1 MKRQFSIYGAL
12 AAIALFWGM
21 LTGCEADDTPGGS
34 SSGEVVPVTISLQMD
49 EVDQL
54 TKAVNESA
62 INTLDV
68 YIVQGN
74 KTIHLTESDFDHTSW
89 KSTSTVELVD
99 GQTYQIYAIA
109 NADDNNN
116 NNPYGETAPDNTDVN
131 AFEWLNVQ
139 SDAYM
144 PMSTT
149 KDTTWKVS
157 STQSKYK
164 VRLNRMVA
172 KMNVKIVD
180 ERNTKTDITSVTIS
194 DLMAGTTNLYRE
206 GYGKVSLPEGVATS
220 NWEWPD
226 FTNESWIDDAEG
238 NKIATYPYFYLHENS
253 GSFNVSV
260 EMKNETPRSAT
271 LQRTVI
277 PRNHI
282 FPLVIHIAD
291 YSLTIEVKYSLA
303 AIGTLPVTKTLNTY
317 SFALPEGCTF
327 DVTITPKKGK
337 GEWNNAS
344 WTVGALTGSN
354 SSIVL
359 DEDWTETTEPIMNN
373 ENTSSFSFSGKVSAI
388 HPGDDYKCMIPISL
402 TDGGKEYK
410 FTIEMSTRFL
420 EDNEFTKSYSVSA
433 ETEAVHIDL

>member
-12 AAIALFWGM
+12 AAFTLFWGM

-54 TKAVNESA
+54 TKAVDEDA

-116 NNPYGETAPDNTDVN
+116 NNPYGNTAPQNEEVN
-131 AFEWLNVQ
+131 AFNWLDMQPN
-139 SDAYM
+139 AYM

-149 KDTTWKVS
+149 KDTTWTVS
-157 STQSKYK
+157 SSQSKYE

-180 ERNTKTDITSVTIS
+180 ERADKTTNVVSSVTIS
-194 DLMAGTTNLYRE
+194 DLMARTTNLYRE
-206 GYGKVSLPEGVATS
+206 GYGKVSLPTDVSDWT
-220 NWEWPD
+220 WETPTFSSSEANSGD
-226 FTNESWIDDAEG
+226 
-238 NKIATYPYFYLHENS
+238 FYLHENS
-253 GSFNVSV
+253 GTFPVSV
-260 EMKNETPRSAT
+260 KVGNDTRKGSFT
-271 LQRTVI
+271 KTI

-282 FPLVIHIAD
+282 FPLVIHLTD
-291 YSLTIEVKYSLA
+291 YSLQIDITYHLE
-303 AIGTLPVTKTLNTY
+303 AIGTITEHQSASYNNEVL
-317 SFALPEGCTF
+317 LPEGCTYEIT
-327 DVTITPKKGK
+327 VTPKKNMTG
-337 GEWNNAS
+337 GWNEGAT
-344 WTVGALTGSN
+344 WTWTEPKFELSN
-354 SSIVL
+354 SSITFDGTPIWPNSTLGASSTFTFTGKISALYQENDKVEFL
-359 DEDWTETTEPIMNN
+359 ITLNDKTMIKKYPLIITTRKLGN
-373 ENTSSFSFSGKVSAI
+373 EE
-388 HPGDDYKCMIPISL
+388 L
-402 TDGGKEYK
+402 
-410 FTIEMSTRFL
+410 
-420 EDNEFTKSYSVSA
+420 TKSYSVSA

>member
-12 AAIALFWGM
+12 AAFALFWGM

-54 TKAVNESA
+54 TKAVDEDA
-62 INTLDV
+62 IKTLDV
-68 YIVQGN
+68 YIYNDNGTTVE
-74 KTIHLTESDFDHTSW
+74 KHLTETDFGDDLRAETTLS
-89 KSTSTVELVD
+89 E
-99 GQTYQIYAIA
+99 GQKTIYAIA
-109 NADDNNN
+109 NAGDS
-116 NNPYGETAPDNTDVN
+116 YGETAPANTAVN
-131 AFEWLNVQ
+131 AFSWLDVQ

-149 KDTTWKVS
+149 EDTTWMVS
-157 STQSKYK
+157 SSQSEYK

-180 ERNTKTDITSVTIS
+180 ERADKAEEVGDITIAKLLLAQTP
-194 DLMAGTTNLYRE
+194 LYRSA
-206 GYGKVSLPEGVATS
+206 YGVVASPSDGDDWTGKS
-220 NWEWPD
+220 MND
-226 FTNESWIDDAEG
+226 NE
-238 NKIATYPYFYLHENS
+238 YFYLHENS
-253 GSFNVSV
+253 GTFPISV
-260 EMKNETPRSAT
+260 TVGTAS
-271 LQRTVI
+271 RTGNLEANI

-291 YSLTIEVKYSLA
+291 YSLDIKVEYQLA

-327 DVTITPKKGK
+327 DVTIKPKKGK
-337 GEWNNAS
+337 GNWESDAS
-344 WTVGALTGSN
+344 WTIGAPVNTN
-354 SSIVL
+354 TSIVL
-359 DEDWTETTEPIMNN
+359 NNSWTEAIN
-373 ENTSSFSFSGKVSAI
+373 NTSIADSYTFSGKVSAI
-388 HPGDDYKCMIPISL
+388 HPGDYKCTIPISL

-410 FTIEMSTRFL
+410 FTIEMSTRLL
-420 EDNEFTKSYSVSA
+420 EDGDSTKSYSVSA

>member
-12 AAIALFWGM
+12 AAFTLFWGM

-49 EVDQL
+49 AVDQL

-74 KTIHLTESDFDHTSW
+74 QTIHLTESDFDNTSW
-89 KSTSTVELVD
+89 ESTSTVELVD

-109 NADDNNN
+109 NADDN

-149 KDTTWKVS
+149 KDTTWTVS
-157 STQSKYK
+157 SSQSVYE

-180 ERNTKTDITSVTIS
+180 ERADQTNAVGNITIENLLLAQTP
-194 DLMAGTTNLYRE
+194 LYRSE
-206 GYGKVSLPEGVATS
+206 YGVVAS
-220 NWEWPD
+220 PG
-226 FTNESWIDDAEG
+226 EG
-238 NKIATYPYFYLHENS
+238 NDWNGVGMNDVEYFYLHENS
-253 GSFNVSV
+253 GTFPISV
-260 EMKNETPRSAT
+260 TVGT
-271 LQRTVI
+271 DVRTGNLDAKI

-303 AIGTLPVTKTLNTY
+303 AIGTLPVTKELNTY

-359 DEDWTETTEPIMNN
+359 DEDWETTSNANINAHYE
-373 ENTSSFSFSGKVSAI
+373 FSGMVSAI
-388 HPGDDYKCMIPISL
+388 HPGDDDKCMIPISL
-402 TDGGKEYK
+402 TDGENEYP
-410 FTIEMSTRFL
+410 FTIEMSTRPL
-420 EDNEFTKSYSVSA
+420 GDGEYTRSYSVSA

>member
-12 AAIALFWGM
+12 AAFTLFWGM

-54 TKAVNESA
+54 TKAVDEDA
-62 INTLDV
+62 IKTLDV
-68 YIVQGN
+68 YIYNGSTVE
-74 KTIHLTESDFDHTSW
+74 KHLTETDFGDDLRAETTLS
-89 KSTSTVELVD
+89 E
-99 GQTYQIYAIA
+99 GQKTIYAIA
-109 NADDNNN
+109 NAG
-116 NNPYGETAPDNTDVN
+116 NPYGETAPTNTAVN
-131 AFEWLNVQ
+131 AFDWLNEP
-139 SDAYM
+139 DAYM

-149 KDTTWKVS
+149 KDTTWNVS
-157 STQSKYK
+157 SSQSEYE

-206 GYGKVSLPEGVATS
+206 GYGKVSLPTTGATIS
-220 NWEWPD
+220 DWGWD

-238 NKIATYPYFYLHENS
+238 NMTATYPDFYLHENS
-253 GSFNVSV
+253 GTFPISV
-260 EMKNETPRSAT
+260 TVGTAS
-271 LQRTVI
+271 RTGNLEANI

-303 AIGTLPVTKTLNTY
+303 AIGTLPVTKELNTY

-327 DVTITPKKGK
+327 DVKITPKKGE
-337 GEWNNAS
+337 GNWENAS
-344 WTVGALTGSN
+344 WTVGELEGSN

-388 HPGDDYKCMIPISL
+388 HPGDYKCTIPISL

-410 FTIEMSTRFL
+410 FTIKMSTRKL
-420 EDNEFTKSYSVSA
+420 GNEELTKSYSVSA

>member
-54 TKAVNESA
+54 TKAVLSDEQENA
-62 INTLDV
+62 IKTLDV
-68 YIVQGN
+68 YIYNDNGTTVE
-74 KTIHLTESDFDHTSW
+74 KHLTETDFGDDLRAETEL
-89 KSTSTVELVD
+89 TV
-99 GQTYQIYAIA
+99 GQKTIRAVA
-109 NADDNNN
+109 NAGKN
-116 NNPYGETAPDNTDVN
+116 YTSS
-131 AFEWLNVQ
+131 F
-139 SDAYM
+139 DACTWITTHDEM

-157 STQSKYK
+157 STQPEYE

-172 KMNVKIVD
+172 KMNVKIMD
-180 ERNTKTDITSVTIS
+180 ERTNPTNTVSSVTIS
-194 DLMAGTTNLYRE
+194 DLIVDKTNLYRSVK
-206 GYGKVSLPEGVATS
+206 GKVILPTGVATS
-220 NWEWPD
+220 DWEWND
-226 FTNESWIDDAEG
+226 LTFLNLEANSGD
-238 NKIATYPYFYLHENS
+238 FYLHENS
-253 GSFNVSV
+253 GTFPISV
-260 EMKNETPRSAT
+260 TVGT
-271 LQRTVI
+271 DVRTGNLEAKI

-303 AIGTLPVTKTLNTY
+303 AIGTLPVTKELNTY

-388 HPGDDYKCMIPISL
+388 HPGDNYKCMIPISL
-402 TDGGKEYK
+402 TDGGNEYP

-420 EDNEFTKSYSVSA
+420 EDNEFTRSYSVSA

>member
-12 AAIALFWGM
+12 AAFTLFWGM

-34 SSGEVVPVTISLQMD
+34 PSGEVVPVTISLQMD
-49 EVDQL
+49 AVDQL
-54 TKAVNESA
+54 TKAVNENA

-68 YIVQGN
+68 YIYNGTTVE
-74 KTIHLTESDFDHTSW
+74 KHLTETDFGDDLRAETTLS
-89 KSTSTVELVD
+89 E
-99 GQTYQIYAIA
+99 GQKTIYAIA
-109 NADDNNN
+109 NAGDS
-116 NNPYGETAPDNTDVN
+116 YGETAPANTAVN
-131 AFEWLNVQ
+131 AFEWLNMQ

-149 KDTTWKVS
+149 NDTTWEVS
-157 STQSKYK
+157 STQSKYE

-180 ERNTKTDITSVTIS
+180 ERADQTNAVGNITIENLLLAQTP
-194 DLMAGTTNLYRE
+194 LYRSE
-206 GYGKVSLPEGVATS
+206 YGVVAS
-220 NWEWPD
+220 PG
-226 FTNESWIDDAEG
+226 EG
-238 NKIATYPYFYLHENS
+238 NDWNGVGMNDVEYFYLHENS
-253 GSFNVSV
+253 GTFPISV
-260 EMKNETPRSAT
+260 TVGT
-271 LQRTVI
+271 DVRTGNLEANI

-303 AIGTLPVTKTLNTY
+303 AIGTLPVTKELNTY

-327 DVTITPKKGK
+327 DVKITPKKGK
-337 GEWNNAS
+337 GEWNANAK

-359 DEDWTETTEPIMNN
+359 DEDWETTSNANINAHYE
-373 ENTSSFSFSGKVSAI
+373 FSGMVSAI
-388 HPGDDYKCMIPISL
+388 HPGDDDKCMIPISL
-402 TDGGKEYK
+402 TDGENEYP
-410 FTIEMSTRFL
+410 FTIEMSTRPL
-420 EDNEFTKSYSVSA
+420 GDGEYTRSYSVSA

>member
-12 AAIALFWGM
+12 AAFTLFWGM

-49 EVDQL
+49 AVDQL
-54 TKAVNESA
+54 TKAVNENA

-74 KTIHLTESDFDHTSW
+74 QTIHLTESDFDHTSW

-109 NADDNNN
+109 NAGDS
-116 NNPYGETAPDNTDVN
+116 YGETAPANTAVN
-131 AFEWLNVQ
+131 AIGQWLGA
-139 SDAYM
+139 DATAI
-144 PMSTT
+144 PMSSQLN
-149 KDTTWKVS
+149 TTWTVS
-157 STQSKYK
+157 KAVKEYT
-164 VRLNRMVA
+164 VEINRMVA

-206 GYGKVSLPEGVATS
+206 GYGKVSLPGDVTKSAWS
-220 NWEWPD
+220 
-226 FTNESWIDDAEG
+226 SSAIQSVLG
-238 NKIATYPYFYLHENS
+238 NDGEYFYLHENS
-253 GSFNVSV
+253 GIFPISV
-260 EMKNETPRSAT
+260 TVGTDVRTAT
-271 LQRTVI
+271 LEAKI

-303 AIGTLPVTKTLNTY
+303 AIGTLPVTKELNTY

-327 DVTITPKKGK
+327 DVKITPKKGE
-337 GEWNNAS
+337 GNWENAS
-344 WTVGALTGSN
+344 WTVGELEGSN

-359 DEDWTETTEPIMNN
+359 DENWKTTSNVDITNPYE
-373 ENTSSFSFSGKVSAI
+373 FSGMVSAI
-388 HPGDDYKCMIPISL
+388 HPGDNYKCTIPISL
-402 TDGGKEYK
+402 TDGGKEYN
-410 FTIEMSTRFL
+410 FTIEMSTRPL
-420 EDNEFTKSYSVSA
+420 KDDDTKSYSVSA

>member
-12 AAIALFWGM
+12 AAFTLFWGM

-54 TKAVNESA
+54 TKAVDENA

-68 YIVQGN
+68 YIYNGSTVE
-74 KTIHLTESDFDHTSW
+74 KHLTETDFGDDLRAETTLSEGP
-89 KSTSTVELVD
+89 KT
-99 GQTYQIYAIA
+99 IYAIA
-109 NADDNNN
+109 NAG
-116 NNPYGETAPDNTDVN
+116 NPYGNTAPQNEEVN
-131 AFEWLNVQ
+131 AFNWLDVQ
-139 SDAYM
+139 PNAYM

-149 KDTTWKVS
+149 KDTTWTVS
-157 STQSKYK
+157 STQSKYE

-180 ERNTKTDITSVTIS
+180 ERADKAGDVSAVTIS

-206 GYGKVSLPEGVATS
+206 GYGEVSLPGDVTKSAWS
-220 NWEWPD
+220 
-226 FTNESWIDDAEG
+226 SSAIQSVLG
-238 NKIATYPYFYLHENS
+238 NDGEYFYLHENS
-253 GSFNVSV
+253 GTFPISV
-260 EMKNETPRSAT
+260 TVGT
-271 LQRTVI
+271 DVRTGNFEANI

-303 AIGTLPVTKTLNTY
+303 AIGTLPVTKELNTY

-327 DVTITPKKGK
+327 DVKITPKKGK

-344 WTVGALTGSN
+344 WTVGVPENTN
-354 SSIVL
+354 TSIVL
-359 DEDWTETTEPIMNN
+359 NNSWTEAINN
-373 ENTSSFSFSGKVSAI
+373 KSIAESYTFSGKVSAI
-388 HPGDDYKCMIPISL
+388 HPGDDYKCTIPISL
-402 TDGGKEYK
+402 TDGGNEYP

-420 EDNEFTKSYSVSA
+420 EDNEFTRSYSVSA

>member
-68 YIVQGN
+68 YIYNGSTVE
-74 KTIHLTESDFDHTSW
+74 KHLTETDFGDDLLAETTLSEGP
-89 KSTSTVELVD
+89 KT
-99 GQTYQIYAIA
+99 IYAIA
-109 NADDNNN
+109 NAG
-116 NNPYGETAPDNTDVN
+116 NPYGNTAPQNEEVN
-131 AFEWLNVQ
+131 AFNWLDVQ
-139 SDAYM
+139 PNAYM

-149 KDTTWKVS
+149 KDTTWTVS
-157 STQSKYK
+157 SSQSEYK

-180 ERNTKTDITSVTIS
+180 ERADKADDVSSVTIS

-206 GYGKVSLPEGVATS
+206 GYGKVSLPTTGATIS
-220 NWEWPD
+220 DWGWD
-226 FTNESWIDDAEG
+226 FTNVSWDIDAEG

-303 AIGTLPVTKTLNTY
+303 AIGTLPVTKELNTY

-327 DVTITPKKGK
+327 DVKITPKKGK

-344 WTVGALTGSN
+344 WTVGVPENTN
-354 SSIVL
+354 TSIVL
-359 DEDWTETTEPIMNN
+359 NYSWTEAINN
-373 ENTSSFSFSGKVSAI
+373 KSIAESYTFSGKVSAI
-388 HPGDDYKCMIPISL
+388 HPGDDYKCTIPISL
-402 TDGGKEYK
+402 TDGGNEYP
-410 FTIEMSTRFL
+410 FTIEMSTRKL
-420 EDNEFTKSYSVSA
+420 GNEELTKSYSVSA

>member
-12 AAIALFWGM
+12 AAFTLFWGM
-21 LTGCEADDTPGGS
+21 LIGCEADDTPGGS

-54 TKAVNESA
+54 TKAVLSDEQENA

-74 KTIHLTESDFDHTSW
+74 QTIHLTESDFDHTSW

-116 NNPYGETAPDNTDVN
+116 PYEETARDNTAVN
-131 AFEWLNVQ
+131 AIGQWLGA
-139 SDAYM
+139 DATAI
-144 PMSTT
+144 PMSSQLN
-149 KDTTWKVS
+149 TTWTVS
-157 STQSKYK
+157 KDVKEYT
-164 VRLNRMVA
+164 VEINRMVA
-172 KMNVKIVD
+172 KMNVKIMD
-180 ERNTKTDITSVTIS
+180 ERTNPTNTVSSVTIS
-194 DLMAGTTNLYRE
+194 DLIVDKTNLYRSVK
-206 GYGKVSLPEGVATS
+206 GKVILPTGVATS
-220 NWEWPD
+220 DWEWND
-226 FTNESWIDDAEG
+226 LTFLNLEANSGD
-238 NKIATYPYFYLHENS
+238 FYLHENS
-253 GSFNVSV
+253 GTFPISV
-260 EMKNETPRSAT
+260 TVGTAS
-271 LQRTVI
+271 RTGNLEANI

-303 AIGTLPVTKTLNTY
+303 AIGTLPVTKELNTY

-327 DVTITPKKGK
+327 EVTIKPKKGE
-337 GEWNNAS
+337 GNWNNAS
-344 WTVGALTGSN
+344 WTVGELEGSN

-359 DEDWTETTEPIMNN
+359 DENWNA
-373 ENTSSFSFSGKVSAI
+373 TSNVDINSPYEFSGMVSAI
-388 HPGDDYKCMIPISL
+388 HPGDSYKCTIPISL

-410 FTIEMSTRFL
+410 FTIKMSTRKL
-420 EDNEFTKSYSVSA
+420 GNEELTKSYSVSA

>member
-12 AAIALFWGM
+12 AAFTLFWGM

-54 TKAVNESA
+54 TKAVLSDEQENA
-62 INTLDV
+62 IKTLDV

-74 KTIHLTESDFDHTSW
+74 QTIHLTESDFDNTSW
-89 KSTSTVELVD
+89 ESTSTVELVD

-116 NNPYGETAPDNTDVN
+116 PYGEPAPANTAVN
-131 AFEWLNVQ
+131 AIGQWLGA
-139 SDAYM
+139 DATAI
-144 PMSTT
+144 PMSSQLN
-149 KDTTWKVS
+149 TTWTVS
-157 STQSKYK
+157 KAVKEYT
-164 VRLNRMVA
+164 VEINRMVA

-206 GYGKVSLPEGVATS
+206 GYGKVSLPDNVTKSAWSSS
-220 NWEWPD
+220 NIQ
-226 FTNESWIDDAEG
+226 SVLSDDGE
-238 NKIATYPYFYLHENS
+238 TFYLHENS

-291 YSLTIEVKYSLA
+291 YSLTIEAKYSLA

-327 DVTITPKKGK
+327 DVTIKPKKGK
-337 GEWNNAS
+337 GNWESDAS
-344 WTVGALTGSN
+344 WTIGAPVNTN
-354 SSIVL
+354 TSIVL
-359 DEDWTETTEPIMNN
+359 NNSWTEAIN
-373 ENTSSFSFSGKVSAI
+373 NTSIADSYTFSGKVSAI
-388 HPGDDYKCMIPISL
+388 HPGDNYKCTIPISL
-402 TDGGKEYK
+402 TDGGKEYN
-410 FTIEMSTRFL
+410 FTIEMSTRPL
-420 EDNEFTKSYSVSA
+420 KDGDSTKSYSVSA

>member
-54 TKAVNESA
+54 TKAVDEDA

-74 KTIHLTESDFDHTSW
+74 QTIHLTESDFDHTSW

-99 GQTYQIYAIA
+99 EQTYRIYAIA
-109 NADDNNN
+109 NAG
-116 NNPYGETAPDNTDVN
+116 NPYGNAAPQNEEVDALVQWLGTNATAI
-131 AFEWLNVQ
+131 
-139 SDAYM
+139 

-149 KDTTWKVS
+149 EDTTWTVS
-157 STQSKYK
+157 SSQLEYE

-180 ERNTKTDITSVTIS
+180 ERADKAEEVGDITIAKLLLAQTP
-194 DLMAGTTNLYRE
+194 LYRSA
-206 GYGKVSLPEGVATS
+206 YGVVASPSDGDDWTGKS
-220 NWEWPD
+220 MND
-226 FTNESWIDDAEG
+226 NE
-238 NKIATYPYFYLHENS
+238 YFYLHENS
-253 GSFNVSV
+253 GTFPISV
-260 EMKNETPRSAT
+260 TVGTAS
-271 LQRTVI
+271 RTGNLEANI

-291 YSLTIEVKYSLA
+291 YSLDIKVEYQLA

-327 DVTITPKKGK
+327 DVTIKPKKGK
-337 GEWNNAS
+337 GNWESDAS
-344 WTVGALTGSN
+344 WTIGAPVNTN
-354 SSIVL
+354 TSIVL
-359 DEDWTETTEPIMNN
+359 NNSWTEAIN
-373 ENTSSFSFSGKVSAI
+373 NTSIADSYTFSGKVSAI
-388 HPGDDYKCMIPISL
+388 HPGDNYKCTIPISL
-402 TDGGKEYK
+402 TDGGKEYN
-410 FTIEMSTRFL
+410 FTIEMSTRPL
-420 EDNEFTKSYSVSA
+420 KDGDSTKSYSVSA

>member
-12 AAIALFWGM
+12 AAFTLFWGM

-34 SSGEVVPVTISLQMD
+34 PSGEVVPVTISLQMD

-54 TKAVNESA
+54 TKAVDEDA

-68 YIVQGN
+68 YIYNG
-74 KTIHLTESDFDHTSW
+74 
-89 KSTSTVELVD
+89 STVEKHLTKD
-99 GQTYQIYAIA
+99 NFGDDLQAETTLSEGKKTIYAIA
-109 NADDNNN
+109 NAGNS
-116 NNPYGETAPDNTDVN
+116 YGNTAPKN
-131 AFEWLNVQ
+131 AAVDAFDWLGVH
-139 SDAYM
+139 M

-149 KDTTWKVS
+149 KDTTWMVS
-157 STQSKYK
+157 SSQSEYK

-180 ERNTKTDITSVTIS
+180 ERANNVDDVSSITIS

-206 GYGKVSLPEGVATS
+206 GYGKVSLPTTGATIS
-220 NWEWPD
+220 DWGWD

-238 NKIATYPYFYLHENS
+238 NRTATYPDFYLHENS
-253 GSFNVSV
+253 GTFPISV
-260 EMKNETPRSAT
+260 KVGENF
-271 LQRTVI
+271 RTGNLAAKI

-291 YSLTIEVKYSLA
+291 YSLTIEAKYSLA

-317 SFALPEGCTF
+317 SFALPEGCIF
-327 DVTITPKKGK
+327 DVTIKPKKGK
-337 GEWNNAS
+337 GNWESDAS
-344 WTVGALTGSN
+344 WTIGAPVNTN
-354 SSIVL
+354 TSIVL
-359 DEDWTETTEPIMNN
+359 DNSWPEKTEAIENN
-373 ENTSSFSFSGKVSAI
+373 GNISSFSFSGKVSAI
-388 HPGDDYKCMIPISL
+388 HPGDYKCTIPISL

-410 FTIEMSTRFL
+410 FTIEMSTRLL
-420 EDNEFTKSYSVSA
+420 EDGDTRSYSVSA

>member
-12 AAIALFWGM
+12 AAFALFWGM

-34 SSGEVVPVTISLQMD
+34 SSGEVVPITISLQMD

-54 TKAVNESA
+54 TKAVDENA

-68 YIVQGN
+68 YIYNGSTVE
-74 KTIHLTESDFDHTSW
+74 KHLTETDFGDDLRAETTLSEGP
-89 KSTSTVELVD
+89 KT
-99 GQTYQIYAIA
+99 IYAIA
-109 NADDNNN
+109 NAG
-116 NNPYGETAPDNTDVN
+116 NPYGNTAPQNEEVN
-131 AFEWLNVQ
+131 AFNWLDVQ
-139 SDAYM
+139 PNAYM

-149 KDTTWKVS
+149 KDTTWTVS
-157 STQSKYK
+157 STQSKYE

-180 ERNTKTDITSVTIS
+180 ERADKAGDVSAVTIS

-206 GYGKVSLPEGVATS
+206 GYGEVSLPGDVTKSAWS
-220 NWEWPD
+220 
-226 FTNESWIDDAEG
+226 SSAIQSVLG
-238 NKIATYPYFYLHENS
+238 NDGEYFYLHENS
-253 GSFNVSV
+253 GTFPISV
-260 EMKNETPRSAT
+260 TVGT
-271 LQRTVI
+271 DVRTGNLEANI

-303 AIGTLPVTKTLNTY
+303 AIGTLPVTKELNTY

-327 DVTITPKKGK
+327 DVKITPKKGK
-337 GEWNNAS
+337 GEWNANAK

-359 DEDWTETTEPIMNN
+359 DEDWETTSNANINAHYE
-373 ENTSSFSFSGKVSAI
+373 FSGMVSAI
-388 HPGDDYKCMIPISL
+388 HPGDDDKCMIPISL
-402 TDGGKEYK
+402 TDGENEYP
-410 FTIEMSTRFL
+410 FTIEMSTRPL
-420 EDNEFTKSYSVSA
+420 GDGEYTRSYSVSA

>member
-12 AAIALFWGM
+12 AAFALFWGM

-54 TKAVNESA
+54 TKAVDENA

-68 YIVQGN
+68 YIYNGSTVE
-74 KTIHLTESDFDHTSW
+74 KHLTETDFGDDLRAETTLSEGP
-89 KSTSTVELVD
+89 KT
-99 GQTYQIYAIA
+99 IYAIA
-109 NADDNNN
+109 NAG
-116 NNPYGETAPDNTDVN
+116 NPYGNTAPQNEEVN
-131 AFEWLNVQ
+131 AFNWLDVQ
-139 SDAYM
+139 PNAYM

-149 KDTTWKVS
+149 KDTTWTVS
-157 STQSKYK
+157 STQSKYE

-180 ERNTKTDITSVTIS
+180 ERADKAGDVSAVTIS

-206 GYGKVSLPEGVATS
+206 GYGEVSLPGDVTKSAWS
-220 NWEWPD
+220 
-226 FTNESWIDDAEG
+226 SSAIQSVLG
-238 NKIATYPYFYLHENS
+238 NDGEYFYLHENS
-253 GSFNVSV
+253 GTFPISV
-260 EMKNETPRSAT
+260 TVGT
-271 LQRTVI
+271 DVRTGNFEANI

-303 AIGTLPVTKTLNTY
+303 AIGTLPVTKELNTY

-327 DVTITPKKGK
+327 DVKITPKKGK

-344 WTVGALTGSN
+344 WTVGVPENTN
-354 SSIVL
+354 TSIVL
-359 DEDWTETTEPIMNN
+359 NNSWTEAINN
-373 ENTSSFSFSGKVSAI
+373 KSIAESYTFSGKVSAI
-388 HPGDDYKCMIPISL
+388 HPGDDYKCTIPISL
-402 TDGGKEYK
+402 TDGENEYP
-410 FTIEMSTRFL
+410 FTIEMSTRPL
-420 EDNEFTKSYSVSA
+420 GDGEYTRSYSVSA

>member
-12 AAIALFWGM
+12 AAFILFLGV

-109 NADDNNN
+109 NAE
-116 NNPYGETAPDNTDVN
+116 NPYGETAPDNTAVN
-131 AFEWLNVQ
+131 AIGRWLGA
-139 SDAYM
+139 DATAI
-144 PMSTT
+144 PMSSQLN
-149 KDTTWKVS
+149 TTWTVS
-157 STQSKYK
+157 KDVKEYT
-164 VRLNRMVA
+164 VEINRMVA

-180 ERNTKTDITSVTIS
+180 ERNAKTDITSVTIS

-206 GYGKVSLPEGVATS
+206 GYGEVSLPGDVTKSAWS
-220 NWEWPD
+220 
-226 FTNESWIDDAEG
+226 SSAIQSVLG
-238 NKIATYPYFYLHENS
+238 NDGEYFYLHENS
-253 GSFNVSV
+253 GTFPISV
-260 EMKNETPRSAT
+260 TVGT
-271 LQRTVI
+271 DVRTGNLEANI

-303 AIGTLPVTKTLNTY
+303 AIGTLPVTKELNTY

-327 DVTITPKKGK
+327 DVKITPKKGK

-344 WTVGALTGSN
+344 WTVGVPENTN
-354 SSIVL
+354 TSIVL
-359 DEDWTETTEPIMNN
+359 NYSWTEAINN
-373 ENTSSFSFSGKVSAI
+373 KSIAESYTFSGKVSAI
-388 HPGDDYKCMIPISL
+388 HPGDSYKCTIPISL

-410 FTIEMSTRFL
+410 FTIKMSTRKL
-420 EDNEFTKSYSVSA
+420 GNEELTKSYSVSA

>member
-54 TKAVNESA
+54 TKAVLSDEQENA
-62 INTLDV
+62 IKTLDV
-68 YIVQGN
+68 YIYNG
-74 KTIHLTESDFDHTSW
+74 
-89 KSTSTVELVD
+89 STVEKHLTKTDFPNNVATVD
-99 GQTYQIYAIA
+99 LTTGQKTIRAVA
-109 NADDNNN
+109 NAGENYTSPFDACTWITNNS
-116 NNPYGETAPDNTDVN
+116 EI
-131 AFEWLNVQ
+131 
-139 SDAYM
+139 

-149 KDTTWKVS
+149 EDTTWMVS
-157 STQSKYK
+157 SSQSEYK

-180 ERNTKTDITSVTIS
+180 ERADKADDVSSVTIS

-206 GYGKVSLPEGVATS
+206 GYGKVSLPTNVATS
-220 NWEWPD
+220 PWVWND
-226 FTNESWIDDAEG
+226 FTNVSWIDDTEG

-253 GSFNVSV
+253 GTFPISV
-260 EMKNETPRSAT
+260 KVGENF
-271 LQRTVI
+271 RTGNLEAKI

-291 YSLTIEVKYSLA
+291 YSLDIIVNYSLA

-337 GEWNNAS
+337 GDWDNAS
-344 WTVGALTGSN
+344 WTIGAPVNTN
-354 SSIVL
+354 TSIVL
-359 DEDWTETTEPIMNN
+359 DNPWTEAINN
-373 ENTSSFSFSGKVSAI
+373 KSITDSYTFSGMVSAI
-388 HPGDDYKCMIPISL
+388 HPGDSYKCTIPISL

-410 FTIEMSTRFL
+410 FTIKMSTRKL
-420 EDNEFTKSYSVSA
+420 GNEELTKSYSVSA

>member
-68 YIVQGN
+68 YIYNG
-74 KTIHLTESDFDHTSW
+74 
-89 KSTSTVELVD
+89 STVEKHLTKD
-99 GQTYQIYAIA
+99 DFDDDLQAETTLSEGQKTIYAIA
-109 NADDNNN
+109 NAG
-116 NNPYGETAPDNTDVN
+116 NPYGETAPANTDVN

-139 SDAYM
+139 PNAYM

-157 STQSKYK
+157 STQPEYE

-180 ERNTKTDITSVTIS
+180 ERADKTTNVVSSVTIS
-194 DLMAGTTNLYRE
+194 GLKAGTTNLYRE
-206 GYGKVSLPEGVATS
+206 GYGKVSLPTDVSDWTWETPTFS
-220 NWEWPD
+220 NSEANSGD
-226 FTNESWIDDAEG
+226 
-238 NKIATYPYFYLHENS
+238 FYLHENS
-253 GSFNVSV
+253 GTFPVSV
-260 EMKNETPRSAT
+260 KVGNDTREGSFTKT
-271 LQRTVI
+271 I

-282 FPLVIHIAD
+282 FPLVIHLTD
-291 YSLTIEVKYSLA
+291 YSLQIDITYHLE
-303 AIGTLPVTKTLNTY
+303 AIGTITEHQSASYNNGVL
-317 SFALPEGCTF
+317 LPEGCTYEIT
-327 DVTITPKKGK
+327 VTPKKNMTG
-337 GEWNNAS
+337 GWNEGAT
-344 WTVGALTGSN
+344 WTWTEPEFELSN
-354 SSIVL
+354 SSITFNGTPSWPNSTL
-359 DEDWTETTEPIMNN
+359 
-373 ENTSSFSFSGKVSAI
+373 G
-388 HPGDDYKCMIPISL
+388 
-402 TDGGKEYK
+402 TDSK
-410 FTIEMSTRFL
+410 FTFTGKISALYQENDKVEFLITLNDKTVIKKYPLIITTRPL
-420 EDNEFTKSYSVSA
+420 GNDELINTRSYSVSA

>member
-12 AAIALFWGM
+12 AAFALFWGM

-34 SSGEVVPVTISLQMD
+34 PSGEVVPVTISLQMD

-54 TKAVNESA
+54 TKAVNENA

-74 KTIHLTESDFDHTSW
+74 QTIHLTESDFDHTSW

-116 NNPYGETAPDNTDVN
+116 PYVETAPANTAVN
-131 AFEWLNVQ
+131 AFNWLNVQ
-139 SDAYM
+139 PDAYM

-206 GYGKVSLPEGVATS
+206 GYGKVSLPGNVTKSVWSPS
-220 NWEWPD
+220 NIQSVL
-226 FTNESWIDDAEG
+226 NDDGE
-238 NKIATYPYFYLHENS
+238 TFYLHENR
-253 GSFNVSV
+253 GTFPISV
-260 EMKNETPRSAT
+260 TVGTGA
-271 LQRTVI
+271 RTADLEAKI

-282 FPLVIHIAD
+282 FPLVIHLTD
-291 YSLTIEVKYSLA
+291 YSLDIDVEYQLA
-303 AIGTLPVTKTLNTY
+303 AIGTLPVTKKLNTY
-317 SFALPEGCTF
+317 SFELPEGCTYK
-327 DVTITPKKGK
+327 VTVTPYKKT
-337 GEWNNAS
+337 GETWAEDAKWT
-344 WTVGALTGSN
+344 WTVPDEFGSGNLKVDQTPSWPNGA
-354 SSIVL
+354 SI
-359 DEDWTETTEPIMNN
+359 T
-373 ENTSSFSFSGKVSAI
+373 NTDDNAVSFSGSVVSV
-388 HPGDDYKCMIPISL
+388 PTVEEYKIPIVL
-402 TDGGKEYK
+402 KDGEVTMNFDLVIK
-410 FTIEMSTRFL
+410 TRPL
-420 EDNEFTKSYSVSA
+420 KDGDSTKSYSVSA